1 MSSEWQS
8 VGRHHEAHPLG
19 PGRPPAAAPGR
30 AGCMGTARSV
40 YAFKW
45 NRLSRGQL
53 GGPPSPPAT
62 ALNGSVVSGPT
73 RPPGPDRLPQSSR
86 RLRRGLA
93 AVPTART
100 GSARRSGERPLTG
113 STGPVQGLA
122 SPPTS
127 RGACPPLGRAAIY
140 GSAAAPTAGS
150 SATRLSGS
158 RPAAYLV
165 CTRRPCLR
173 ARSVWPCLRTGKGCG
188 PCGWPVDITEGLR
201 ALGRPVGL
209 TAHTPAFSHH
219 NFVGAG

>member
-62 ALNGSVVSGPT
+62 ALPGSVVSWPT
-73 RPPGPDRLPQSSR
+73 PPAPGARPSAAVEPPPPPRAWPPCRPLEPGRPAARDRRVVR
-86 RLRRGLA
+86 RRNCDGCDDRVIT
-93 AVPTART
+93 AVPTARS

-113 STGPVQGLA
+113 STGPVPGL
-122 SPPTS
+122 
-127 RGACPPLGRAAIY
+127 L
-140 GSAAAPTAGS
+140 
-150 SATRLSGS
+150 
-158 RPAAYLV
+158 
-165 CTRRPCLR
+165 CTHRPCLR
-173 ARSVWPCLRTGKGCG
+173 AR
-188 PCGWPVDITEGLR
+188 
-201 ALGRPVGL
+201 ALC
-209 TAHTPAFSHH
+209 A
-219 NFVGAG
+219 